1 MHLGRLFKIIFV
13 LVFTAAKADLHA
25 QTENR
30 PVTKARTA
38 FNALPRGLQRFD
50 GVDFRIRAPINIIG
64 SRAAKAKGQEFARV
78 TDTQV
83 NGRGKYIHV
92 LHTGDHGASTNGMYI
107 WRLVLHYADGETRRH
122 DFAYGSHIRNYW
134 RRENEMDRKPADADS
149 AIVWVGTSEESDRRG
164 SDLVVSRTTITNDR
178 PQVDI
183 VSADYVSLL
192 GDSSAYVFAVS
203 IGDSGPK
210 AIGARKQSA
219 TAVSILPFQF
229 RQENKAATN
238 VVLNC
243 RFEGDGFAVRLAP
256 ARQDARG
263 AIEIDVPTERVSLL
277 HYEARDGSDHVQ
289 SGQIEIAPGDTW
301 RPHVVNF

>member
-1 MHLGRLFKIIFV
+1 MHLGRV
-13 LVFTAAKADLHA
+13 LNFTFILAFMVVDADLHA
-25 QTENR
+25 QTETR
-30 PVTKARTA
+30 RVTKARTA

-64 SRAAKAKGQEFARV
+64 TRAAKAKGQEFARV

-83 NGRGKYIHV
+83 SGRGKYIHV
-92 LHTGDHGASTNGMYI
+92 LHTGDHGASANGTYI

-122 DFAYGSHIRNYW
+122 DFAYGTHIRNYW
-134 RRENEMDRKPADADS
+134 RRGNEMDQKPTDADS

-164 SDLVVSRTTITNDR
+164 SDLVVSRTTLTNER
-178 PQVDI
+178 PQVDV

-203 IGDSGPK
+203 ISDSGPK
-210 AIGARKQSA
+210 TIGAQKQSA

-229 RQENKAATN
+229 RDENEGTTN

-263 AIEIDVPTERVSLL
+263 IIEIDVPTQRVSVL
-277 HYEARDGSDHVQ
+277 HYEARDDSGRVQ
-289 SGQIEIAPGDTW
+289 TGQIEIAPGDTW
-301 RPHVVNF
+301 KPHVVQF